1 MNVRPYKIW
10 FLPVVFLVWCPEDG
24 VCADEHARSLLAPD
38 LIDWPV
44 QCPVLG
50 VQEDLGSWG
59 PTLVPPTTVAHHRR
73 LPRGGSGHGGA
84 FSGRGGRSRKRP
96 RPCIFKNISI

>member
-1 MNVRPYKIW
+1 M
-10 FLPVVFLVWCPEDG
+10 FLVWCPEDG

-44 QCPVLG
+44 ECPVLG
-50 VQEDLGSWG
+50 VQEDLGSRG
-59 PTLVPPTTVAHHRR
+59 PTLVPPTAAVAHHRR

-84 FSGRGGRSRKRP
+84 LSGRGGRSCKRP
-96 RPCIFKNISI
+96 RPGIFKNISI